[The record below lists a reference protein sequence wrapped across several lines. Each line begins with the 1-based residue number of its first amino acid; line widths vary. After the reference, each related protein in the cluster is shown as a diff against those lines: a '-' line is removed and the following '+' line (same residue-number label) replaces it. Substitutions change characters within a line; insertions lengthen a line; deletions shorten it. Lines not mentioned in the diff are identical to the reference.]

1 MRIDY
6 KLVAGQLHVCDRGHG
21 NVVIYAD
28 PTPEERT
35 EILETLP
42 IENHTLDS
50 MLDPDEISRA
60 EFEPDVNVIIWKRAC
75 LTAPESGPPTTSV
88 GLILQRD
95 RLTVIERERFPLP
108 RDTHHTGPATLM
120 ELVLRGMQ
128 ESVHEFIRRLR
139 TIKEISRTTQARL
152 TRTLDNSELL
162 RMFDLSE
169 TLVFVV
175 DAVDAN
181 GTVLRRMAANA
192 KHLGLS
198 EREVDLLDEVMI
210 DNAQLSRQGHIY
222 ITIFAGLMDARGSI
236 VNNNMNVLLRNL
248 TIVNVVFLP
257 LAVIA
262 GMGGMSEFSMLLKH
276 YNIPWQVGYPLFTLA
291 LIVLGVLI
299 GFGIRLWI
307 HRSMEIGQG
316 TRQP

>member
-6 KLVAGQLHVCDRGHG
+6 KLINGQLHACDRGNG

-28 PTPEERT
+28 PTPAERQ
-35 EILETLP
+35 EILATLP
-42 IENHTLDS
+42 IEEHTLDS

-60 EFEPDVNVIIWKRAC
+60 EFEEDVNVIIWKRAC
-75 LTAPESGPPTTSV
+75 LTAPDSGPPTTSV
-88 GLILQRD
+88 GLILQKD
-95 RLTVIERERFPLP
+95 RLTVIERERYPLP
-108 RDTHHTGPATLM
+108 RDTHHTGPRTLM

-139 TIKEISRTTQARL
+139 TIKEISRITQARL
-152 TRTLDNSELL
+152 TKTLDNSELL

-181 GTVLRRMAANA
+181 GTVLRRLAANA
-192 KHLGLS
+192 KHLGLTD
-198 EREVDLLDEVMI
+198 REIDLLDEVMI

-262 GMGGMSEFSMLLKH
+262 GMGGMSEFSMLLQH
-276 YNIPWQVGYPLFTLA
+276 YKIPWQWGYPLFTLG

-299 GFGIRLWI
+299 GFGIRIWI
-307 HRSMEIGQG
+307 HRMMDPCPRSKQ
-316 TRQP
+316 